1 MVKALWQASD
11 YAAQACGDVG
21 GKADKR
27 LSSNVDHRALDGV
40 FTYVAQGHPFAGRM
54 LSGSRCKRPQ
64 LSG

>member
-27 LSSNVDHRALDGV
+27 LSSNVDHRLLMESS
-40 FTYVAQGHPFAGRM
+40 RM
-54 LSGSRCKRPQ
+54 SLKETLSQDAC
-64 LSG
+64 